1 MTPLL
6 RSPWPSW
13 PPWPSSSNGKGFPK
27 RAMAFFNQPLAS
39 FEGGQVGE
47 EGHRRGPMASFNILL
62 LSQVLSLKDAKGA
75 TGYKEAAPGR
85 ERTSADAAEPRN
97 RSFPRPL
104 GEPTYNGRAET
115 P

>member
-1 MTPLL
+1 
-6 RSPWPSW
+6 
-13 PPWPSSSNGKGFPK
+13 
-27 RAMAFFNQPLAS
+27 
-39 FEGGQVGE
+39 
-47 EGHRRGPMASFNILL
+47 MASFNILL

-115 P
+115 PPCCTNTHGAESARAGGDRVAQDGARVRARV